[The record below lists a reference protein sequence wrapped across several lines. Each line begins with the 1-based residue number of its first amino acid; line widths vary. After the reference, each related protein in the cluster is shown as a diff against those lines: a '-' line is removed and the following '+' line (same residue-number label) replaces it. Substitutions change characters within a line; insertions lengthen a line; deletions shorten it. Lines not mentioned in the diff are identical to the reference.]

1 MDKSILFFIKGV
13 YMRTSKQEKSWILYD
28 IGNSAFVL
36 MLTAII
42 PIYFGG
48 LMQAD
53 GVLAVVNNPIVKVF
67 FSKNAEAALI
77 GGVDSQAFSAL
88 QTSLFGASTAI
99 SVFITALTAPILG
112 AIADIKGMKK
122 KLFSIFV
129 FIGIIGLLFL
139 GVSTTWTSFLFLV
152 IIARIGFAGANV
164 FYDSMLVDV
173 SDDYNMPYVSSA
185 GYAYGYIGSIIPFIV
200 GIYLIL
206 ALPFNLDV
214 VRATQISFY
223 ITALWWAVL
232 TIPLLLNVK
241 QTHYSKKTSKES
253 RQVFKNLKA
262 TISKIKSDKRILLF
276 ITAYF
281 CYIDGVYTIIS
292 MATTYGSEVGISDNQ
307 MIIALLVTQI
317 VAFPFAILSGVMAKK
332 FHSLKILR
340 GYILMYV
347 AIAVIAFVMESAW
360 QFWVLAIAVGMAQG
374 GIQSLSRS
382 YFGQIIPKNESNEFF
397 GFFDIFGKFADFF
410 GPLILAF
417 SAAAF
422 GHSRYGILFL
432 TVLFMTGYFLLGKV
446 LDLDLQL
453 SK

>member
-1 MDKSILFFIKGV
+1 
-13 YMRTSKQEKSWILYD
+13 MRTSKQEKSWILYD

-173 SDDYNMPYVSSA
+173 S
-185 GYAYGYIGSIIPFIV
+185 
-200 GIYLIL
+200 
-206 ALPFNLDV
+206 
-214 VRATQISFY
+214 
-223 ITALWWAVL
+223 
-232 TIPLLLNVK
+232 
-241 QTHYSKKTSKES
+241 
-253 RQVFKNLKA
+253 
-262 TISKIKSDKRILLF
+262 
-276 ITAYF
+276 
-281 CYIDGVYTIIS
+281 
-292 MATTYGSEVGISDNQ
+292 
-307 MIIALLVTQI
+307 
-317 VAFPFAILSGVMAKK
+317 
-332 FHSLKILR
+332 
-340 GYILMYV
+340 
-347 AIAVIAFVMESAW
+347 
-360 QFWVLAIAVGMAQG
+360 
-374 GIQSLSRS
+374 
-382 YFGQIIPKNESNEFF
+382 
-397 GFFDIFGKFADFF
+397 
-410 GPLILAF
+410 
-417 SAAAF
+417 
-422 GHSRYGILFL
+422 
-432 TVLFMTGYFLLGKV
+432 
-446 LDLDLQL
+446 
-453 SK
+453 